1 MQKNDFSIR
10 FPIFST
16 FNAQLLI
23 TNLKNKSPMKKM
35 FLLLGMLAISFLG
48 FAQVSRQQAINSV
61 LNSVVS
67 NNVDSVNVY
76 MEPLSQSDS
85 YYKLSRYDSSLAN
98 KCDERLENYDEAIAW
113 YEEVLTN
120 PNTSFNDSIFAAID
134 LGDLY
139 LRLDEGGEKGICGK
153 MVQYKP
159 KSVYMHNKQTNIALS
174 MIPQKE
180 AGEKECSDSSP
191 VQNLELSV
199 GSNDTVLLTW
209 DLPSG
214 SETNPMALSW
224 LMNDSINDC
233 AQLGYDSYM
242 SNRYDALD
250 LRTLIGWRI
259 ESISYFKTTNWTQSL
274 CVWKQKQDEEM
285 IELYS
290 QEVPENASIGLLT
303 ILLDEDIV
311 IEPNTQYWF
320 ALRAKWNQG
329 QPQDSYSFGLS
340 VHESGI
346 DGKSNLAM
354 MSGSNEWQ
362 AFYHYNFWIRACLVD
377 AGNGKRALQNSKEIS
392 PLTGYRIYRDGQ
404 LIKEIPYSF
413 VTYFTDTQFTKGIDV
428 EYCVTAVYGDE
439 ESEPVCATATITGIT
454 EKPEN
459 DGITVSPNPTNGL
472 VRIEGVEVAE
482 MQVYNALGQLVKF
495 AQNSNEI
502 NLKGLPQGVYSLRI
516 TGVKGEITSRKIVV
530 E

>member
-1 MQKNDFSIR
+1 
-10 FPIFST
+10 
-16 FNAQLLI
+16 
-23 TNLKNKSPMKKM
+23 MKKM

-113 YEEVLTN
+113 YEEILTN

-199 GSNDTVLLTW
+199 GSNDTVFLNWGIPSDATEAVISW
-209 DLPSG
+209 SNMIENDEWGVAAGQCATDQAARFDKDDL
-214 SETNPMALSW
+214 A
-224 LMNDSINDC
+224 DF
-233 AQLGYDSYM
+233 
-242 SNRYDALD
+242 
-250 LRTLIGWRI
+250 IGWRI
-259 ESISYFKTTNWTQSL
+259 KEVSVILSYCDTMSGAQENYFIRIWEGTDNASEPIYEKEITHPEYSVPLSVSVDSVIIIEDNQELMIGYHVDKYEIYPWVMDNIPVAPEWKGFYYRLYHNNSNNDCVPNYPWDNSWPYPNGNL
-274 CVWKQKQDEEM
+274 CV
-285 IELYS
+285 S
-290 QEVPENASIGLLT
+290 ATLT
-303 ILLDEDIV
+303 RFDRDTADRV
-311 IEPNTQYWF
+311 I
-320 ALRAKWNQG
+320 ANQ
-329 QPQDSYSFGLS
+329 
-340 VHESGI
+340 
-346 DGKSNLAM
+346 
-354 MSGSNEWQ
+354 
-362 AFYHYNFWIRACLVD
+362 
-377 AGNGKRALQNSKEIS
+377 
-392 PLTGYRIYRDGQ
+392 LTGYRIYRDGE

-413 VTYFTDTQFTKGIDV
+413 VTCFTDTQFTKGIDV

-439 ESEPVCATATITGIT
+439 ESEPVCATANITGVA

-459 DGITVSPNPTNGL
+459 DGITVSPNPTDGL
-472 VRIEGVEVAE
+472 VRIGGVEVAE

-516 TGVKGEITSRKIVV
+516 TGDKGEITSRKIVV

>member
-1 MQKNDFSIR
+1 
-10 FPIFST
+10 
-16 FNAQLLI
+16 
-23 TNLKNKSPMKKM
+23 MKKM

-113 YEEVLTN
+113 YEEILTN

-139 LRLDEGGEKGICGK
+139 LRLNEGGGK
-153 MVQYKP
+153 TIGKYGQFKP
-159 KSVYMHNKQTNIALS
+159 KSVLEYEKRTEYALS
-174 MIPQKE
+174 LLPRNTIE
-180 AGEKECSDSSP
+180 EHINLIELSP
-191 VQNLELSV
+191 ISNLEISV
-199 GSNDTVLLTW
+199 GSNDTVILNWDIPTDATDAVISWSDMIEYDEVGVAAGQCATDQAVRFDKNDLT
-209 DLPSG
+209 DF
-214 SETNPMALSW
+214 
-224 LMNDSINDC
+224 
-233 AQLGYDSYM
+233 
-242 SNRYDALD
+242 
-250 LRTLIGWRI
+250 IGWKVTNVSLILSYDENGVQDQHYYVRI
-259 ESISYFKTTNWTQSL
+259 
-274 CVWKQKQDEEM
+274 WKGE
-285 IELYS
+285 
-290 QEVPENASIGLLT
+290 ENAS
-303 ILLDEDIV
+303 EQV
-311 IEPNTQYWF
+311 YE
-320 ALRAKWNQG
+320 
-329 QPQDSYSFGLS
+329 
-340 VHESGI
+340 
-346 DGKSNLAM
+346 
-354 MSGSNEWQ
+354 
-362 AFYHYNFWIRACLVD
+362 
-377 AGNGKRALQNSKEIS
+377 KEIIDPEFAVPLTVS
-392 PLTGYRIYRDGQ
+392 VDSVVCIEEEKELRIGYHIDKYMMFPWVIDNVPVASEGKGFNYRLYHKDSNNDCELDYPWDNSWPYPNGNLCVSATIARNGSKRGDRTIANQLTGYRIYRDGQ

-413 VTYFTDTQFTKGIDV
+413 VTYFTDTEFTKETDV
-428 EYCVTAVYGDE
+428 EYCVTAVYGEE
-439 ESEPVCATATITGIT
+439 ESEPVCATANITGVV

-502 NLKGLPQGVYSLRI
+502 NLRDLPQGVYSLRI
-516 TGVKGEITSRKIVV
+516 TGDKGEITSKKIVV

>member
-1 MQKNDFSIR
+1 
-10 FPIFST
+10 
-16 FNAQLLI
+16 
-23 TNLKNKSPMKKM
+23 MKKM

-61 LNSVVS
+61 LNSVVG
-67 NNVDSVNVY
+67 NNVDNVNVY
-76 MEPLSQSDS
+76 MEPLPQSDS

-98 KCDERLENYDEAIAW
+98 KCDERMENYDEAIAW

-180 AGEKECSDSSP
+180 AGEKDYSDSSP

-199 GSNDTVLLTW
+199 GSNDTVSISW
-209 DLPSG
+209 DLPEG
-214 SETNPMALSW
+214 LAKARLSW
-224 LMNDSINDC
+224 TDEEIEDVMFSPCGSCEFEGANRFESSDLEGFIGWIIKDISFVPWSSTMEYGIRIWKGTINH
-233 AQLGYDSYM
+233 
-242 SNRYDALD
+242 LD
-250 LRTLIGWRI
+250 LLYEQSTNGFVPEVWNTCDVEEVIVIDEDTEYWIGCYAIGSSLSLGVNYGDVVPWKGDLWRI
-259 ESISYFKTTNWTQSL
+259 NKSDWTSL
-274 CVWKQKQDEEM
+274 
-285 IELYS
+285 
-290 QEVPENASIGLLT
+290 A
-303 ILLDEDIV
+303 ED
-311 IEPNTQYWF
+311 
-320 ALRAKWNQG
+320 
-329 QPQDSYSFGLS
+329 GLS
-340 VHESGI
+340 CSVCISATLVSP
-346 DGKSNLAM
+346 DGRVM
-354 MSGSNEWQ
+354 RMSHH
-362 AFYHYNFWIRACLVD
+362 F
-377 AGNGKRALQNSKEIS
+377 GNA
-392 PLTGYRIYRDGQ
+392 LTGYRIYRDGE

-413 VTYFTDTQFTKGIDV
+413 VTCFTDTQFTKGIDV

-439 ESEPVCATATITGIT
+439 ESEPVCATANITGVA

-459 DGITVSPNPTNGL
+459 DGITVSPNPTNGMVL
-472 VRIEGVEVAE
+472 IEGVEVAE

-502 NLKGLPQGVYSLRI
+502 NLRDLPQGVYSLRI